1 MQLLGILEEEQQLC
15 VVHLQHH
22 SRDLARHV
30 RRHLQDARVNALPKH
45 LLLHPGRRCRE
56 IRRRDSRQAGA
67 RRTARPRTGGA
78 HARARA
84 ARAALAHHAAA
95 HHAHAGR
102 TLPHHHGVHHHGV
115 HRTHAHASRHAHAHA
130 GAIGPAAH
138 AAAHAIPSLAESLA
152 PSALLI
158 GTEESLAR
166 HMSVERL
173 AAVPLLQPPL
183 PLGAALGEADV
194 ERLLLDHLQVH
205 LAHGLGG
212 LLGGGERHEAET
224 FVLSV
229 VVARQACTAHVSEG
243 IKKTLQLLFSHVV
256 GQVLDVQ
263 SDALFPAIILLNFL
277 LALLFRL
284 RPADVELHELRL
296 LVPVCVIFLLL
307 ALGVRGFFVL
317 FIFFGGHALK
327 LVAVKLLNSRRRRFR
342 GLVVYERER
351 AAELVRH
358 ENAAR
363 HLAQRREELEKLL
376 LSVVGGKHLD
386 VEVRALTL
394 RSILHVHGHRNHAV
408 ANLHI
413 VDARDGRLRSLL
425 RLKMHESVP
434 SRFTLLI

>member
-152 PSALLI
+152 LSALLI

-194 ERLLLDHLQVH
+194 E
-205 LAHGLGG
+205 
-212 LLGGGERHEAET
+212 
-224 FVLSV
+224 
-229 VVARQACTAHVSEG
+229 
-243 IKKTLQLLFSHVV
+243 
-256 GQVLDVQ
+256 
-263 SDALFPAIILLNFL
+263 
-277 LALLFRL
+277 
-284 RPADVELHELRL
+284 LHELRL

-307 ALGVRGFFVL
+307 TLGVRGFFVL
-317 FIFFGGHALK
+317 LIFFGGHALK

-358 ENAAR
+358 QNAAR

-386 VEVRALTL
+386 VEVRALTRTL

-434 SRFTLLI
+434 SRFTLLIRRDLAGQDVPEEAEGVVERLVVDLLVQALHEDVRDPRLARGRVAVTPHNAAGAPLYGGVVERVKRALRVLEI